1 MFISLKDTSY
11 FMIFI
16 RELFY
21 HFRIVL
27 FGFSFEEFV
36 AEVVLLDEIFVA
48 ILASMQHL

>member
-1 MFISLKDTSY
+1 
-11 FMIFI
+11 MIFI

-36 AEVVLLDEIFVA
+36 AGVLLILFVVLVDEIFVA
-48 ILASMQHL
+48 ILASMQHF